1 MIRRGPRAPFLLG
14 DICSLHEKADAKFLS
29 TMKTLLL
36 LNNAYWPAVGGIEN
50 SIRHLS
56 HEAIERGWRVIVV
69 VSDLGLDENTANR
82 SYEVQSDIEMYRYP
96 IKPIPWLGPVNFFL
110 GYWRLKEVLRE
121 IFNNYSDAVVVS
133 RFHLATL
140 AAVESGYKG
149 VTYLVPASMDA
160 QYSAELSTHNPV
172 KKLRI
177 SLKRWLHMQYQ
188 KQSLK
193 CSRVFVFSK
202 LMQLQCDDLV
212 PGLLQKIMLTKPG
225 VDSDRFYLPSN
236 KERDALRTNLSLPI
250 EKPLILFAGRFV
262 KAKGVHVLISALEKL
277 PEHCELVL
285 VGGGIAEQEYREQI
299 RSLNLDGRVHIR
311 SATQCVEDYFKAC
324 DVFVMSSKY
333 EPLGQTILE
342 ALASGLPIAAF
353 SGAAGVVTATEEL
366 GFNEY
371 IAYADRY
378 DSDDLAHCIGRQLNM
393 AEEKRREQAELAQQ
407 TYSWSKL
414 LDELI
419 G

>member
-1 MIRRGPRAPFLLG
+1 
-14 DICSLHEKADAKFLS
+14 
-29 TMKTLLL
+29 MKTLLL
-36 LNNAYWPAVGGIEN
+36 LNNAYWPSVGGIEN

-56 HEAIERGWRVIVV
+56 QEAVKRGWRVIVV
-69 VSDLGLDENTANR
+69 VSDLGVEQNTTDRCYAV
-82 SYEVQSDIEMYRYP
+82 EAGIEIYRYP
-96 IKPIPWLGPVNFFL
+96 IKPLPWLGAINFFL
-110 GYWRLKEVLRE
+110 GYRRLKAILRE
-121 IFNNYSDAVVVS
+121 VSNKYSDAVVVS

-160 QYSAELSTHNPV
+160 QYSAELSAHNRV
-172 KKLRI
+172 KKLSI
-177 SLKRWLHMQYQ
+177 VLKRWLHMQYQ
-188 KQSLK
+188 KRSLQ
-193 CSRVFVFSK
+193 RARIFVFSE
-202 LMQLQCDDLV
+202 LIRSQCNDLV
-212 PGLLQKIMLTKPG
+212 PGLLPQITVTKPG
-225 VDSDRFYLPSN
+225 VDSDRFYLPSS
-236 KERDALRTNLSLPI
+236 KERDALRANLSLPI
-250 EKPLILFAGRFV
+250 EKSLILFAGRFV
-262 KAKGVHVLISALEKL
+262 YAKGVHLLISALEKL

-285 VGGGIAEQEYREQI
+285 VGEGTAEQEYREQI
-299 RSLNLDGRVHIR
+299 SALNLGNIVHIR
-311 SATQCVEDYFKAC
+311 KATQQVEDYFKAC

-342 ALASGLPIAAF
+342 ALASGLPTAAF

-366 GFNEY
+366 GFDEY

-378 DSDDLAHCIGRQLNM
+378 DSGDLAECIKRQLNM

-414 LDELI
+414 LDDLI

>member
-1 MIRRGPRAPFLLG
+1 
-14 DICSLHEKADAKFLS
+14 
-29 TMKTLLL
+29 MKTLLL
-36 LNNAYWPAVGGIEN
+36 LNNAYWPSVGGIEN

-56 HEAIERGWRVIVV
+56 QEAVKRGCRVIVV
-69 VSDLGLDENTANR
+69 VSDLGVEQNTTDRCYAV
-82 SYEVQSDIEMYRYP
+82 EAGIEIYRYP
-96 IKPIPWLGPVNFFL
+96 IKPLPWLGAINFFL
-110 GYWRLKEVLRE
+110 GYRRLKAILRE
-121 IFNNYSDAVVVS
+121 VSNKYSDAVVVS

-160 QYSAELSTHNPV
+160 QYSAEFSAHNRV
-172 KKLRI
+172 KKLSI
-177 SLKRWLHMQYQ
+177 VLKRWLHMQYQ
-188 KQSLK
+188 KRSLQ
-193 CSRVFVFSK
+193 RARIFVFSE
-202 LMQLQCDDLV
+202 LIRSQCNDLV
-212 PGLLQKIMLTKPG
+212 PGLLPQITVTKPG
-225 VDSDRFYLPSN
+225 VDSDRFYLPSS
-236 KERDALRTNLSLPI
+236 KERDALRANLSLPI
-250 EKPLILFAGRFV
+250 EKSLILFAGRFV
-262 KAKGVHVLISALEKL
+262 YAKGVHVLISALEKL

-285 VGGGIAEQEYREQI
+285 VGEGTAEQEYREQI
-299 RSLNLDGRVHIR
+299 SALNLGNRVHIR
-311 SATQCVEDYFKAC
+311 KATQQVEDYFKAC

-342 ALASGLPIAAF
+342 ALASGLPTVAF

-366 GFNEY
+366 GFDEY

-378 DSDDLAHCIGRQLNM
+378 DSDDLAESIERQLNM

-407 TYSWSKL
+407 TYSWSDL

>member
-1 MIRRGPRAPFLLG
+1 
-14 DICSLHEKADAKFLS
+14 
-29 TMKTLLL
+29 MKTLLL
-36 LNNAYWPAVGGIEN
+36 LNNAYWPSVGGIEN

-56 HEAIERGWRVIVV
+56 QEAVKRGWRVIVV
-69 VSDLGLDENTANR
+69 VSDLGVEQNTTDRCYAV
-82 SYEVQSDIEMYRYP
+82 EAGIEIYRYP
-96 IKPIPWLGPVNFFL
+96 IKPLPWLGAINFFL
-110 GYWRLKEVLRE
+110 GYRRLKAILRE
-121 IFNNYSDAVVVS
+121 VSNKYSDAVVVS

-160 QYSAELSTHNPV
+160 QYSAELLAHNRV
-172 KKLRI
+172 KKLSI
-177 SLKRWLHMQYQ
+177 VLKRWLHMQYQ
-188 KQSLK
+188 KRSLQ
-193 CSRVFVFSK
+193 RARIFVFSE
-202 LMQLQCDDLV
+202 LIRSQCNDLV
-212 PGLLQKIMLTKPG
+212 PGLLPQITVTKPG
-225 VDSDRFYLPSN
+225 VDSDRFYLPSS
-236 KERDALRTNLSLPI
+236 KERDALRANLSLPI
-250 EKPLILFAGRFV
+250 EKSLILFAGRFV
-262 KAKGVHVLISALEKL
+262 YAKGVHVLISALEKL

-285 VGGGIAEQEYREQI
+285 VGEGTAEQEYREQI
-299 RSLNLDGRVHIR
+299 SALNLGNRVHIR
-311 SATQCVEDYFKAC
+311 KATQQVEDYFKAC

-342 ALASGLPIAAF
+342 ALASGLPTAAF

-366 GFNEY
+366 GFDEY

-378 DSDDLAHCIGRQLNM
+378 DSGDLAECIKRQLNM

-414 LDELI
+414 LDDLI

>member
-1 MIRRGPRAPFLLG
+1 MPPFV
-14 DICSLHEKADAKFLS
+14 
-29 TMKTLLL
+29 MKTLLL
-36 LNNAYWPAVGGIEN
+36 LNNAYWPSVGGIEN

-56 HEAIERGWRVIVV
+56 QEAVKRGWRVIVV
-69 VSDLGLDENTANR
+69 VSDLGVEQNTTDRCYAV
-82 SYEVQSDIEMYRYP
+82 EAGIEIYRYP
-96 IKPIPWLGPVNFFL
+96 IKPLPWLGAINFFL
-110 GYWRLKEVLRE
+110 GYRRLKAILRE
-121 IFNNYSDAVVVS
+121 VSNKYSDAVVVS

-149 VTYLVPASMDA
+149 VTYLVPASMEA
-160 QYSAELSTHNPV
+160 QYSAELSAHNRV
-172 KKLRI
+172 KKLSI
-177 SLKRWLHMQYQ
+177 VLKRWLHMQYQ
-188 KQSLK
+188 KRSLQ
-193 CSRVFVFSK
+193 RARIFVFSE
-202 LMQLQCDDLV
+202 LIRSQCNDLV
-212 PGLLQKIMLTKPG
+212 PGLLPQITVTKPG
-225 VDSDRFYLPSN
+225 VDSDRFYLPSS
-236 KERDALRTNLSLPI
+236 KERDALRANLSLPI
-250 EKPLILFAGRFV
+250 EKSLILFAGRFV
-262 KAKGVHVLISALEKL
+262 YAKGVHVLISALEKL

-285 VGGGIAEQEYREQI
+285 VGEGTAEQEYREQI
-299 RSLNLDGRVHIR
+299 SALNLGNRVHIR
-311 SATQCVEDYFKAC
+311 KATQQVEDYFKAC

-366 GFNEY
+366 GFDEY

-378 DSDDLAHCIGRQLNM
+378 DSGDLAECIKRQLNM

-414 LDELI
+414 LDDLI

>member
-1 MIRRGPRAPFLLG
+1 
-14 DICSLHEKADAKFLS
+14 
-29 TMKTLLL
+29 MKTFLL
-36 LNNAYWPAVGGIEN
+36 LNNAYWPSVGGIEN

-56 HEAIERGWRVIVV
+56 QEAVKRGWRVIVV
-69 VSDLGLDENTANR
+69 VSDLGVEQNTTDRCYAV
-82 SYEVQSDIEMYRYP
+82 EAGIEIYRYP
-96 IKPIPWLGPVNFFL
+96 IKPLPWLGAINFFL
-110 GYWRLKEVLRE
+110 GYRRLKAILRE
-121 IFNNYSDAVVVS
+121 VSNKYSDAFVVS

-160 QYSAELSTHNPV
+160 QYSAELLAHNRV
-172 KKLRI
+172 KKLSI
-177 SLKRWLHMQYQ
+177 VLKRWLHMQYQ
-188 KQSLK
+188 KRSLQ
-193 CSRVFVFSK
+193 RARIFVFSE
-202 LMQLQCDDLV
+202 LIRSQCNDLV
-212 PGLLQKIMLTKPG
+212 PGLLPQITVTKPG
-225 VDSDRFYLPSN
+225 VDSDRFYLPSS
-236 KERDALRTNLSLPI
+236 KERDALRANLSLPI
-250 EKPLILFAGRFV
+250 EKSLILFAGRFV
-262 KAKGVHVLISALEKL
+262 YAKGVHLLISALEKL

-285 VGGGIAEQEYREQI
+285 VGEGTAEQEYREQI
-299 RSLNLDGRVHIR
+299 SALNLGNRVHIR
-311 SATQCVEDYFKAC
+311 KATQQVEDYFKAC

-342 ALASGLPIAAF
+342 ALASGLPTAAF

-366 GFNEY
+366 GFDEY

-378 DSDDLAHCIGRQLNM
+378 DSGDLAECIKRQLNM

-414 LDELI
+414 LDDLI

>member
-1 MIRRGPRAPFLLG
+1 
-14 DICSLHEKADAKFLS
+14 
-29 TMKTLLL
+29 MKTLLL
-36 LNNAYWPAVGGIEN
+36 LNNAYWPSVGGIEN

-56 HEAIERGWRVIVV
+56 QEAVKRGWRVIVV
-69 VSDLGLDENTANR
+69 VSDLGVEQNTTDRCYAV
-82 SYEVQSDIEMYRYP
+82 EAGIEIYRYP
-96 IKPIPWLGPVNFFL
+96 IKPLPWLGAINFFL
-110 GYWRLKEVLRE
+110 GYRRLKAILRE
-121 IFNNYSDAVVVS
+121 VSNKYSDAVVVS

-160 QYSAELSTHNPV
+160 QYSAELSAHNRV
-172 KKLRI
+172 KKLSI
-177 SLKRWLHMQYQ
+177 VLKRWLHMQYQ
-188 KQSLK
+188 KRSLQ
-193 CSRVFVFSK
+193 RARIFVFSE
-202 LMQLQCDDLV
+202 LIRSQCNDLV
-212 PGLLQKIMLTKPG
+212 PGLLPQITVTKPG
-225 VDSDRFYLPSN
+225 VDSDRFYLPSS
-236 KERDALRTNLSLPI
+236 KERDALRANLSLPI
-250 EKPLILFAGRFV
+250 EKSLILFAGRFV
-262 KAKGVHVLISALEKL
+262 YAKGVHVLISALEKL

-285 VGGGIAEQEYREQI
+285 VGEGTAEQEYREQI
-299 RSLNLDGRVHIR
+299 SALNLGNRVHIR
-311 SATQCVEDYFKAC
+311 KATQQVEDYFKAC

-342 ALASGLPIAAF
+342 ALASGLPTAAF

-366 GFNEY
+366 GFDEY

-378 DSDDLAHCIGRQLNM
+378 DSGDLAECIKRQLNM

-414 LDELI
+414 LDDLI